1 MQLNDIRIPIP
12 GKNEALFRT
21 LKLGIHGTDRGINAG
36 FYGAPPD
43 DENFLVVGHEGL
55 GVVFAKRS
63 FLYYVSSAFFLFW
76 LKTHA
81 LTLDSIVSSLDV
93 WSHRVSEIAVNNVL
107 KFFAKFFI

>member
-1 MQLNDIRIPIP
+1 MKVIIVYPSSKDSVQLNDIRTPIP

-21 LKLGIHGTDRGINAG
+21 LKLGIDGTDRDINAG

-63 FLYYVSSAFFLFW
+63 FLYYVSSAIFPFL
-76 LKTHA
+76 
-81 LTLDSIVSSLDV
+81 
-93 WSHRVSEIAVNNVL
+93 
-107 KFFAKFFI
+107 AKNTCLNA